1 MAVET
6 GRRNRKLERPKER
19 VLEETWRLLIE
30 KGMADLTLAELGRRV
45 GTSAGHLL
53 YYFGSKDALLLE
65 VLRWSEQQLAVKRA
79 EVLASDGPM
88 EERLRRFVEAFL
100 PVEAGDPRWLL
111 WLEVWPRM
119 MRDEALLA
127 PAWELD
133 EAWTRDLAVLL
144 EQAGCPDALAVAR
157 RACALMDGLSIA
169 IVHGERGM
177 TAQAAW
183 EHVRAMLPIG

>member
-1 MAVET
+1 M
-6 GRRNRKLERPKER
+6 
-19 VLEETWRLLIE
+19 LEETWRLLVE

-53 YYFGSKDALLLE
+53 YYFGSKDELLLE
-65 VLRWSEQQLAVKRA
+65 VLRWSEEQLAVKRA
-79 EVLASDGPM
+79 EVLGSDDPI
-88 EERLRRFVEAFL
+88 EVRLRRFVEAFL
-100 PVEAGDPRWLL
+100 PLGAGDPRWLL

-119 MRDEALLA
+119 VRDEALLG
-127 PAWELD
+127 PAGELD
-133 EAWTRDLAVLL
+133 AAWYRDLATLL
-144 EQAGCPDALAVAR
+144 DQAGCEDSLGVAR

-177 TAQAAW
+177 TGAAAW

>member
-1 MAVET
+1 MEP

-53 YYFGSKDALLLE
+53 YYFGSKDELLLE
-65 VLRWSEQQLAVKRA
+65 VLRWSEAQLAVKRA
-79 EVLASDGPM
+79 EVLASDGPI
-88 EERLRRFVEAFL
+88 EVRLRDFVEAFL
-100 PVEAGDPRWLL
+100 PVEAADPRWLL

-119 MRDEALLA
+119 LRDSALLE
-127 PAWELD
+127 PAGELD
-133 EAWTRDLAVLL
+133 EAWHRDFAVLL
-144 EQAGCPDALAVAR
+144 EQAGCAEPLAVAR

-177 TAQAAW
+177 TAEAAW
-183 EHVRAMLPIG
+183 QHVRAILPIG

>member
-1 MAVET
+1 VAVET

-19 VLEETWRLLIE
+19 VLEETWTLLIE

-53 YYFGSKDALLLE
+53 YYFGSKDELLLE
-65 VLRWSEQQLAVKRA
+65 VLRWSEAQLAVKRA
-79 EVLASDGPM
+79 AVLAS
-88 EERLRRFVEAFL
+88 EEPIEVRLRRYVEAFL
-100 PVEAGDPRWLL
+100 PVGAGDPRWLL

-119 MRDEALLA
+119 LRDTGLLE
-127 PAWELD
+127 PAGELD

-144 EQAGCPDALAVAR
+144 EQASCPDPSAVAR

-177 TAQAAW
+177 TAEAAW
-183 EHVRAMLPIG
+183 EHVRAMLPVG